1 VQSCVTSLPKNS
13 ILLLEDI
20 DCAFPSQ
27 DEEEKEDDHPFFGF
41 RMRKGKR
48 EGVTM
53 SGLLNVLDGVG
64 SEDGMIVFATV
75 SGT

>member
-1 VQSCVTSLPKNS
+1 M
-13 ILLLEDI
+13 LLLEDI

-27 DEEEKEDDHPFFGF
+27 DEDQDEDEDPFFGF
-41 RMRKGKR
+41 KMRRGRR

-53 SGLLNVLDGVG
+53 SGLLNILDGVG
-64 SEDGMIVFATV
+64 SEDGLIVFATV